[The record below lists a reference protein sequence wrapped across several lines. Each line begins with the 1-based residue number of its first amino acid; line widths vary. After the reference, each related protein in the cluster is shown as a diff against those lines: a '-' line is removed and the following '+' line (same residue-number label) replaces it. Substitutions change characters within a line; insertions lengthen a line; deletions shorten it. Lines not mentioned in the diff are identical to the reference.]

1 MKDFFF
7 MGGNTPDGF
16 YTPLDEFVYGSNYHA
31 YILKGGP
38 GTGKST
44 LMKKIAGQFEGTEDV
59 TVFYCS
65 SDPDSLDA
73 VVLHSS
79 KVVIV
84 DGTAPHVFDPKYP
97 GIGETIINLGAFWD
111 EEALKSHRDEI
122 IHSINMKKVVM
133 DSSASHA
140 HALGIICRDIL
151 NLAGSFLIHEKVKE
165 VAEGFCDGIFN
176 GAGRHKGAK
185 KIRILSSM
193 TRNGYMTQYDT
204 FSNYKK
210 IYLLKDDMFAA
221 SKLFLDLVSESA
233 LDCGLNVK
241 VSPCL
246 LMGKSHIEHLLID
259 DLGIAITSS
268 NALNNISFESLN
280 IDTEIIDLFGYYD
293 KEKMSPLKDHINN
306 ELRLMEHLSNS
317 SIEILKEAKQIHDNT
332 ESYYAGAMDFKALDR
347 ICDELHR
354 KIRERSL

>member
-1 MKDFFF
+1 MKEFFF

-16 YTPLDEFVYGSNYHA
+16 YTPLDEFVYSSDYHA

-44 LMKKIAGQFEGTEDV
+44 LMKKIAGQFEDTEDV

-140 HALGIICRDIL
+140 HALGIICRDICGF
-151 NLAGSFLIHEKVKE
+151 ADRFLEHEKVSEAAK
-165 VAEGFCDGIFN
+165 GFCDGIFDST
-176 GAGRHKGAK
+176 GGQKGSK
-185 KIRILSSM
+185 KIRILSAM

-210 IYLLKDDMFAA
+210 LYLLEDDMFAA
-221 SKLFLDLVSESA
+221 SELFLDLVAKRA
-233 LDCGLNVK
+233 LDCGFDVK

-246 LMGKSHIEHLLID
+246 VMGKAHIEHLLMD

-268 NALNNISFESLN
+268 NALNNTSFENLN

-293 KEKMSPLKDHINN
+293 KEKMSPLEDHINN

-317 SIEILKEAKQIHDNT
+317 SIDIFKEAKQIHDNT

-347 ICDELHR
+347 ICDELSR
-354 KIRERSL
+354 KIRERSR

>member
-1 MKDFFF
+1 
-7 MGGNTPDGF
+7 
-16 YTPLDEFVYGSNYHA
+16 
-31 YILKGGP
+31 
-38 GTGKST
+38 
-44 LMKKIAGQFEGTEDV
+44 
-59 TVFYCS
+59 
-65 SDPDSLDA
+65 
-73 VVLHSS
+73 
-79 KVVIV
+79 
-84 DGTAPHVFDPKYP
+84 
-97 GIGETIINLGAFWD
+97 
-111 EEALKSHRDEI
+111 
-122 IHSINMKKVVM
+122 
-133 DSSASHA
+133 
-140 HALGIICRDIL
+140 
-151 NLAGSFLIHEKVKE
+151 
-165 VAEGFCDGIFN
+165 
-176 GAGRHKGAK
+176 
-185 KIRILSSM
+185 M

-221 SKLFLDLVSESA
+221 SKLFLNLVSESA

-268 NALNNISFESLN
+268 NALSNISFESLN

-293 KEKMSPLKDHINN
+293 KEKMSPLEDHINN

-354 KIRERSL
+354 KIRERFL